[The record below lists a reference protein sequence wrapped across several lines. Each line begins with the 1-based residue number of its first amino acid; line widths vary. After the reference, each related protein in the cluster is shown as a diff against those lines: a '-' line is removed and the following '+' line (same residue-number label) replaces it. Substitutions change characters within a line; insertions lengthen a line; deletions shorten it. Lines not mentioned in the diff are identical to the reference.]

1 MAYVKKFNPGQLR
14 IDLPCS
20 NYFYELPLFS
30 FGDTLGGLGV
40 SLVYNYVAGTDG
52 TDPFSVKNGYK
63 LNLHKR
69 IIFTGSDLSYLWT

>member
-40 SLVYNYVAGTDG
+40 SLVYN
-52 TDPFSVKNGYK
+52 
-63 LNLHKR
+63 
-69 IIFTGSDLSYLWT
+69 